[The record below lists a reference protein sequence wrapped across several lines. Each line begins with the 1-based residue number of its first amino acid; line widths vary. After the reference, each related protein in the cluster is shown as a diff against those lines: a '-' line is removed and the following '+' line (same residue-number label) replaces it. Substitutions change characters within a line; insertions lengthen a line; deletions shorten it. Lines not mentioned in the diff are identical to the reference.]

1 MDVNSLSDDDLIA
14 LSQNNFDALSD
25 DGLVFLASQKKR
37 KTTFGEDVG
46 IALNQASQPF
56 VKASG
61 LLAGGVAGLLGKEEA
76 QENIYKG
83 MQNISKSMNEY
94 WTPKDAEQTFGG
106 KLAGAATTLPVQMA
120 GMLFSPA
127 ETGTTFI
134 DNGESLDAAQ
144 KAALIDTA
152 GNVAGLAYNPVGKIL
167 PTMAKAAGFNVAQ
180 DVATKAMISDIAN
193 QKETKEQFKP
203 TLESAAISG
212 IIGGGFGA
220 LGAGGDAKLNVK
232 VGKTD
237 YDTPLPKD
245 KTPSYGLIK
254 NIEDAKIT
262 LETERA
268 SIEEQLSRQ
277 SDMDSEYSQKLISDL
292 KQKEQAIL
300 NLDIALGNKVD
311 RPAPE
316 VKSDLETEY
325 RQAESALVD
334 VEAEYKTLA
343 KRGAALTS
351 EEKVRLQQLQEEH
364 ATLSDYL
371 EQNAAKVLGED
382 IGAEAVQNKTLT
394 EVPQNIKQS
403 FEPLSDMVSV
413 NDAVMSKDY
422 SGVSKRN
429 LEKAIEIKQQK
440 IDEVRESILQHGI
453 GSPQGQRAL
462 SFYDI
467 LRKELEHIEN
477 AYNKKVKT
485 EQTSQDSFIQLNR
498 EMLSSEHAV
507 PLRQVLETDGLR
519 GGLAYL
525 TKVAEGVNASVV
537 SKLQG
542 KLAKALL
549 DNPLVN
555 AVVRFNE
562 TMDPLGRYNNIEG
575 DITIRGN
582 PDPEVV
588 LHEATHSA
596 INKTMSLHLEGKLT
610 NPTQTMAANGIIA
623 LRDRIKNT
631 PDFWEKVVKTFG
643 EDHAK
648 TMFDDVREF
657 VSYSLT
663 NYQLQLTL
671 QRMKLGGTP
680 IWSKLS
686 KAFKDLLGLKG
697 DERTALDD
705 VLRYGESLIQSSDG
719 LPLGRKTEDG
729 LFSNMRA
736 IHTPQNAWSAIK
748 NGSLRIFAHGFTQN
762 LRQMMRHNPEFSKL
776 AEFVDEADRA
786 RESLVRLTTYGKDSF
801 QDWANKGR
809 FFFKLGGAENKDA
822 LVPAMHGMKGVDIA
836 TTMDSLMDGYRRGV
850 DIQETINNNKAN
862 WTPEQTNLANAV
874 AKAVDKLWEAA
885 VKMQGGNNLNPKLKQ
900 RMGYVLTSR
909 TGDYATTINV
919 NGVTIRS
926 EYFMTKAEAD
936 HWANW
941 FRQQTAGNKYVEI
954 KTDSVEN
961 LKSGSATDNLV
972 DFIDSLKGLTDDEIN
987 QKLQNTYTALTEENS
1002 AIGSHSR
1009 QSGIISGFTG
1019 DHAGMTPHQR
1029 GERWRSALPRAVNE
1043 YAQSIMSRDVQKKL
1057 IEWHIDNDH
1066 KTDGIT
1072 KELGDFYV
1080 KSQLGRP
1087 YDEGTL
1093 RDMSRKWSNKFRE
1106 IIDTGVDKV
1115 FGFSHRDKHAFDR
1128 FMGLFSNA
1136 FYTANI
1142 TMKPAIWIA
1151 QPLQALQSVRSAF
1164 KEGESPRQ
1172 VLAAFGETLTQLA
1185 GGKMMA
1191 NKDFAEAL
1199 YHVSQDGNILHPQM
1213 TNEFNDWHI
1222 GTDPNSTINKVVN
1235 LGTGR
1240 NISAAGDK
1248 FSRYASFTFFYNLH
1262 KRSGLTG
1269 KELWNT
1275 AGRDAT
1281 ENMVA
1286 YGNKKL
1292 PAIYREMG
1300 IVGEQGAPLATFIHT
1315 QAGNMIVDIKEFI
1328 KQPGARTSAP
1338 LILTAAVS
1346 MILGGAISMPVI
1358 AEYEL
1363 LRQAGKA
1370 SGWWGNEWPS
1380 VSDLILKE
1388 APVWVSHGVA
1398 SAIEPSIDV
1407 DASMRYTSMLNKIAE
1422 IERQGLLAF
1431 APHLSWAS
1439 DVIGNAPTAI
1449 LGTLGGDVTNA
1460 EMDQALKKT
1469 LPKGIV
1475 AGAVDTIRH
1484 GDDAFTHTG
1493 RKGVG
1498 GVQRDLGAQLA
1509 PWFGTRSTREA
1520 MDTQAVITK
1529 QQRDKEEKEL
1539 LSRAAQHYGEGRVEY
1554 GNKAMTRLLTKYY
1567 NGDRNKLQKA
1577 LETQQKAENTPLIL
1591 REYFGVEGNQTED
1604 QARQFVRDNMA
1615 PYMKK
1620 RFGDK

>member
-46 IALNQASQPF
+46 IALNQAAQPL

-61 LLAGGVAGLLGKEEA
+61 LIAGGAAGLLGKEEA

-277 SDMDSEYSQKLISDL
+277 GDMDSEYSQKLISDL

-343 KRGAALTS
+343 QKGAALTS

-364 ATLSDYL
+364 ATISDYL
-371 EQNAAKVLGED
+371 EQNAAKVLGE
-382 IGAEAVQNKTLT
+382 
-394 EVPQNIKQS
+394 EVTPEVKQ
-403 FEPLSDMVSV
+403 L
-413 NDAVMSKDY
+413 
-422 SGVSKRN
+422 
-429 LEKAIEIKQQK
+429 
-440 IDEVRESILQHGI
+440 
-453 GSPQGQRAL
+453 
-462 SFYDI
+462 
-467 LRKELEHIEN
+467 KE
-477 AYNKKVKT
+477 

-610 NPTQTMAANGIIA
+610 NPTQKMAANGIIA

-736 IHTPQNAWSAIK
+736 IHTPQDAWSAIK

-862 WTPEQTNLANAV
+862 WTPEQANLANAV

-885 VKMQGGNNLNPKLKQ
+885 VKMQGGNDLNPKLKQ

-941 FRQQTAGNKYVEI
+941 FRQQTAGTKYVEI

-972 DFIDSLKGLTDDEIN
+972 DFIDSLKGLTDAEIN

-1093 RDMSRKWSNKFRE
+1093 RDMSRKWSNRFRE
-1106 IIDTGVDKV
+1106 VIDTGVDKV

-1240 NISAAGDK
+1240 TISAAGDK
-1248 FSRYASFTFFYNLH
+1248 FSRYASFVFFYNLH
-1262 KRSGLTG
+1262 KRSGLKG